1 MYATDYYP
9 TVPNHDMPSLLV
21 HVLFIWLLVG
31 VFPLA
36 AVGQAPGDED
46 PFCKDS
52 RCNVATTYP
61 SNVTILMDSRNYAYL
76 IGGVW
81 DQLERDGDTDVE
93 DICSYNRVSAWYVIW
108 LLVKLNC

>member
-52 RCNVATTYP
+52 RCHAAKFN
-61 SNVTILMDSRNYAYL
+61 
-76 IGGVW
+76 
-81 DQLERDGDTDVE
+81 
-93 DICSYNRVSAWYVIW
+93 
-108 LLVKLNC
+108 LL

>member
-1 MYATDYYP
+1 MYATDCYP
-9 TVPNHDMPSLLV
+9 IQLPNHDMPFLLV

-52 RCNVATTYP
+52 QCNVATTYP
-61 SNVTILMDSRNYAYL
+61 NNVTILMDSRNYAYL

-81 DQLERDGDTDVE
+81 DQLERDGDTDVQ
-93 DICSYNRVSAWYVIW
+93 DICSYNRVSGMH
-108 LLVKLNC
+108 LEKCL